1 MQQQH
6 SLLKQFIRFS
16 TATVASLMVF
26 SLYSIVDGLF
36 VARGV
41 GEYAMSAVN
50 LAVPFIN
57 LLFSIAV
64 IFAVGTSTIIAY
76 LLGQGNPQSANRL
89 FSQNLV
95 TLAVIG
101 ATISILVMVFT
112 EPFALLLGANAD
124 TLEYTIH
131 YLHGLAPFAVCFMI
145 SYNLEVLVKTDGRP
159 RMALVTVCVGC
170 VTNCVLDYL
179 AIFCLLYTSPSPR
192 DS

>member
-95 TLAVIG
+95 TLVVIG
-101 ATISILVMVFT
+101 IS
-112 EPFALLLGANAD
+112 PQSAG
-124 TLEYTIH
+124 H
-131 YLHGLAPFAVCFMI
+131 
-145 SYNLEVLVKTDGRP
+145 
-159 RMALVTVCVGC
+159 
-170 VTNCVLDYL
+170 
-179 AIFCLLYTSPSPR
+179 
-192 DS
+192 